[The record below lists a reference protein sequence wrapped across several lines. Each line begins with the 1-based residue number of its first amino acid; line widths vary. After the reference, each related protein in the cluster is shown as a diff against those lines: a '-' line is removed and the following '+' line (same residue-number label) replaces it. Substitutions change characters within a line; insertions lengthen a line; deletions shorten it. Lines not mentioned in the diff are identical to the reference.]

1 MFDNPQNSTVRV
13 VALSKFRFARNPRRE
28 AADFGTKAILLLVF
42 GVLLAGCSAKL
53 ATAPGSAKGTS
64 LTFEAEAAELSG
76 GAAKLRNA
84 TASGKSLV
92 TLSGLGQGVRFAAVP
107 LASKLAIRYATT
119 NVGTISVTVNDEP
132 ARKVNVHS
140 SGAFTNSFLHAIIDV
155 AIPARATLT
164 ISVATNDIAVNIDRI
179 LVGNGDLGLPPDI
192 WNLPP
197 MPVAAGPYVADWK
210 AMSRIYEV
218 PAWWREAKF
227 GAWSHWTPQSMPEQA
242 DWYARGMY
250 IEGHAQYRFHTN
262 RFGHPSEYG
271 YKDICHNWVI
281 DRWNPGE
288 LMDLYVEMGAKYF
301 MAMGVHHDNY
311 DCWDSKYQPWNSV
324 RVGPKVDIV
333 GTWEK
338 IARQRG
344 LRFGIGFHHTPART
358 WGQFMTVRYTSDRN
372 GPKRGVPYD
381 ALQTILDGR
390 GQWWEGLDPVD
401 LYGPPH
407 SMPRGPRRPENDLLR
422 SPFANQFMWR
432 VDDAITKYRPDVI
445 YFDEHAGDSQVDLGV
460 HMGLGFLGPQLAANY
475 YNKALQWHGGKKEAV
490 LNLKA
495 VGGRYN
501 SFQNSAD
508 LLPHVDRSLVKS
520 SEEVIEPEIM
530 AYSFQTETTI
540 APWHYQT
547 GQRYM
552 NAKRIVELL
561 MENVCR
567 NGTMLLNLTQR
578 GRGDLDPEVT
588 RIARDVGAWLRA
600 NGEAVYASRPFEI
613 YGENAVRY
621 TRNQGNVYAVL
632 LNWNGG
638 PVTLKSLRTGGV
650 TLGKVAKVELIGSDA
665 ALTFEQTEQGLT
677 VMPAGAVS
685 PLAGITNQ
693 SLAATCRVLR
703 ITHNKG
709 WFNDDDS
716 GAKYIGWARRC
727 NLGTGDFNNDL
738 TLSDT
743 PGDVWSSSFNGTS
756 VSVVAPKE
764 SGAGK
769 IEIQID
775 GQKRAT
781 VDLSTTGPR
790 QAQQVVCE
798 ITSLPPGNHQI
809 AIINRGPGPVAVDAL
824 IVR

>member
-1 MFDNPQNSTVRV
+1 MTPLP
-13 VALSKFRFARNPRRE
+13 VAATN
-28 AADFGTKAILLLVF
+28 AKALLLVISL
-42 GVLLAGCSAKL
+42 GMLAGCSSPTTSPTGPAKV
-53 ATAPGSAKGTS
+53 TS
-64 LTFEAEAAELSG
+64 SVFEAEAAQFSG
-76 GAAKLRNA
+76 GLTTVRDV

-92 TLSGLGQGVRFAAVP
+92 ALSGPGEGVTFTRVPAAG
-107 LASKLAIRYATT
+107 KLAIRYATT
-119 NVGTISVTVNDEP
+119 NTGTISVTVNDEP

-140 SGAFTNSFLHAIIDV
+140 SGAFTSSFLQAIIEL
-155 AIPARATLT
+155 AIPANATLA
-164 ISVATNDIAVNIDRI
+164 IHVATNDVAVNLDRI
-179 LVGNGDLGLPPDI
+179 IVGNDDLGLLPDI

-197 MPVAAGPYVADWK
+197 LPVASGPYAADWI
-210 AMSRIYEV
+210 AMSRVYAV
-218 PAWWREAKF
+218 PEWWRDAKF
-227 GAWSHWTPQSMPEQA
+227 GAWSHWTPQSMPEQG

-250 IEGHAQYRFHTN
+250 QEGHGQYRFHTN

-281 DRWNPGE
+281 DRWNPAE

-301 MAMGVHHDNY
+301 MAMCVHHDNF
-311 DCWDSKYQPWNSV
+311 DCWDSTYQPWNSV

-338 IARQRG
+338 VARQRG

-372 GPKRGVPYD
+372 GPKQGVPYD
-381 ALQTILDGR
+381 ALQTILDGK

-407 SMPRGPRRPENDLLR
+407 TMPRGPRRLENDSLR

-460 HMGLGFLGPQLAANY
+460 HMGLGFLGPQLAANF
-475 YNKALQWHGGKKEAV
+475 YNKSLQWHGGKMEAV
-490 LNLKA
+490 LNLKG

-501 SFQNSAD
+501 SFQNSAQ

-520 SEEVIEPEIM
+520 AEEVIEPEIM

-552 NAKRIVELL
+552 TAKRVVELL

-588 RIARDVGAWLRA
+588 RLAKDVGAWLQV
-600 NGEAVYASRPFEI
+600 NGEAVYSSRPFEI
-613 YGENAVRY
+613 YGEDAVRY
-621 TRNQGNVYAVL
+621 TRNRGNVYAVL

-638 PVTLKSLRTGGV
+638 PVTLKALRTGGM
-650 TLGKVAKVELIGSDA
+650 TLGKVTQVELVGSSV

-677 VMPAGAVS
+677 VTPGGAVA
-685 PLAGITNQ
+685 PLVGITNQ
-693 SLAATCRVLR
+693 ALAVACRVLR
-703 ITHNKG
+703 ITHDKD
-709 WFNDDDS
+709 WFNDDDP
-716 GAKYIGWARRC
+716 GARYVGWTRRC

-764 SGAGK
+764 PGAGK

-775 GQKRAT
+775 GQPRAT
-781 VDLSTTGPR
+781 VDLSTAGPR
-790 QAQQVVCE
+790 RAQETVWE
-798 ITSLPPGNHQI
+798 ITGLTPGNHQI
-809 AIINRGPGPVAVDAL
+809 AIINRGPGSVAVDAL